1 MRFKA
6 PAEQTGFTPLIDEE
20 YKNVIKIALSKG
32 RILKQ
37 ALPLL
42 ARLGIESRDDLD
54 DSRKLIVDTTVDDIQ
69 FVILRATDVPTFVE
83 FGAADMGI
91 VGKDVLLEH
100 GGEGLYE
107 LLDLQIA
114 RCRLIV
120 AEPRAMAQND
130 DPARWRRLRIATKY
144 VNTTRRYFAA
154 KGVQTEI
161 IKLYGSM
168 ELAPISGLSDRI
180 VDLVDSGATLR
191 ANNLQEVDHIADI
204 TSRLVVNK
212 VSMKLHGDRI
222 KPLVTELE
230 SQIEL

>member
-1 MRFKA
+1 M
-6 PAEQTGFTPLIDEE
+6 
-20 YKNVIKIALSKG
+20 IKIALSKG

-42 ARLGIESRDDLD
+42 SQLGITPGEDLD
-54 DSRKLIVDTTVDDIQ
+54 DSRKLIVDTSDADIK

-83 FGAADMGI
+83 FGAADVGI

-107 LLDLQIA
+107 LLDLKIA
-114 RCRLIV
+114 RCRLVV
-120 AEPRAMAQND
+120 AEPEDLARRD
-130 DPARWRRLRIATKY
+130 DPSRWRRLRIATKY
-144 VNTTRRYFAA
+144 VNTTRRHFAA
-154 KGVQTEI
+154 KGIQTEI

-168 ELAPISGLSDRI
+168 ELAPISGLADRI

-191 ANNLQEVDHIADI
+191 ANRLQEVEKIADI

-212 VSMKLHGDRI
+212 VAMKLKGGRI
-222 KPLVTELE
+222 KSLVKSLAE
-230 SQIEL
+230 SVAA